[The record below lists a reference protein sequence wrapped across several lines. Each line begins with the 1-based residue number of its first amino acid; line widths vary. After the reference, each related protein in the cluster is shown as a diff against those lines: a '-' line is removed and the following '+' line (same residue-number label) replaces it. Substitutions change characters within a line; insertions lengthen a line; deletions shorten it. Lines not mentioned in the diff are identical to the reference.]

1 MIHLANFSLTEKMK
15 KIILKEQCKVLCC
28 FLTFLFF
35 YFNAFQFPPSLF
47 YTVSSKNFEKCRGL
61 LLHLFSC
68 RMNMCSM
75 SLSSLNL
82 MLQIYQISKEKGA
95 GGRKEL
101 IFVTK
106 FRLLLNHM
114 IIMRRNMHSTRT
126 TILLHD

>member
-15 KIILKEQCKVLCC
+15 KIILKEQCKVLCY

-35 YFNAFQFPPSLF
+35 YFNAFQFPLLPPPP
-47 YTVSSKNFEKCRGL
+47 CRGL

-95 GGRKEL
+95 GGRTEL

>member
-82 MLQIYQISKEKGA
+82 MLLPNIQRKGGGGKDRTDICNKISSFIEP
-95 GGRKEL
+95 
-101 IFVTK
+101 
-106 FRLLLNHM
+106 
-114 IIMRRNMHSTRT
+114 
-126 TILLHD
+126 HDHNEAEHAFHTDHDFIT